1 MHANKGVARFD
12 DAIGIAKSWVEF
24 KEEISK
30 IITDS
35 AWKNDVGH
43 LRQSL
48 VKGIGSIFSRIFGK
62 YRSASKELGTYLT
75 GDLPKSPE
83 ERLKLLDTII
93 EGRAKKDLFD
103 EETEFLKSKL
113 GEEWRGERTPF
124 SEIQSVLQWLQNTS
138 KELADF
144 TSEKLRGLIGQ
155 DSTRTFSSQDFEERK
170 SSLLKALQA
179 VNQKLGLS
187 DLEDEHLENLS
198 LLDLKNRMTS
208 MIENTD
214 AYGVWTR
221 TTFAANRLIEQNCE
235 PLLEMM
241 REEKVSLDS
250 AKTELAYALSEARW
264 NHARSVKPELKELSR
279 LDRHALVETFTHL
292 ELRRV
297 EEVQEGDKRTALESG
312 ASRVCWR
319 DGTN

>member
-1 MHANKGVARFD
+1 
-12 DAIGIAKSWVEF
+12 
-24 KEEISK
+24 
-30 IITDS
+30 
-35 AWKNDVGH
+35 
-43 LRQSL
+43 
-48 VKGIGSIFSRIFGK
+48 
-62 YRSASKELGTYLT
+62 
-75 GDLPKSPE
+75 
-83 ERLKLLDTII
+83 
-93 EGRAKKDLFD
+93 
-103 EETEFLKSKL
+103 EFLKSKL

-144 TSEKLRGLIGQ
+144 TSEKLRELIGQ

-297 EEVQEGDKRTALESG
+297 EEVQKAIKERHLSQVPQGSAGAMGLVRGEIAKKRKHRSIRQLMIG
-312 ASRVCWR
+312 AADMIQRIKPVFLMSPISVAQFLPPGNVEF
-319 DGTN
+319 DL